1 MMIMQQC
8 STSLSKTK
16 MTLLTSGRSTQRW
29 LCSCCLDNSLPGRQS
44 LGNYLADLRNLW
56 RGRGWISTRT
66 VGGEMAM
73 NKIQAPPALM
83 LWQTI
88 SSPPDSILLL
98 CLEEVRA
105 AATIVSELRR
115 VGPVASLAANLNT
128 KNTHLRNIIDLI
140 IGPFQRGIFPNT

>member
-1 MMIMQQC
+1 
-8 STSLSKTK
+8 
-16 MTLLTSGRSTQRW
+16 
-29 LCSCCLDNSLPGRQS
+29 
-44 LGNYLADLRNLW
+44 
-56 RGRGWISTRT
+56 
-66 VGGEMAM
+66 MAM

-115 VGPVASLAANLNT
+115 VGPVASLAAKGWLVMS
-128 KNTHLRNIIDLI
+128 KLKKI
-140 IGPFQRGIFPNT
+140 

>member
-1 MMIMQQC
+1 
-8 STSLSKTK
+8 
-16 MTLLTSGRSTQRW
+16 
-29 LCSCCLDNSLPGRQS
+29 
-44 LGNYLADLRNLW
+44 
-56 RGRGWISTRT
+56 
-66 VGGEMAM
+66 MAM

-128 KNTHLRNIIDLI
+128 KHLRNIIDLI
-140 IGPFQRGIFPNT
+140 IGPFQRVFFQIPRVLELRVFATESPWKKKDFLSQIVSYIISDLPPETGDLCGNQPRREV